1 MLEFIHFYASIYC
14 FGLSSGRF
22 ALIKAMILKLL
33 GAFHCFW
40 AEFWALRPD

>member
-22 ALIKAMILKLL
+22 ARTKAMILKLL
-33 GAFHCFW
+33 EAFHCFW
-40 AEFWALRPD
+40 AEFWALRPE